1 MKEMYV
7 KDKIFLERARAHT
20 LKYGPP
26 LMVLFRMLTGC
37 RLRAALQTNN
47 KASWWVLCSKALKD
61 TLEKLDFFSS
71 LCLFALLPIN
81 TQSTNEITTCIKGT
95 SLQTFFL

>member
-1 MKEMYV
+1 MKEMCL
-7 KDKIFLERARAHT
+7 KEKIFLERAHALRNMAQ
-20 LKYGPP
+20 LI
-26 LMVLFRMLTGC
+26 MLFRKLTGC

-71 LCLFALLPIN
+71 LCLLVLLPIN
-81 TQSTNEITTCIKGT
+81 TQSTNEITTCIKAT
-95 SLQTFFL
+95 PLQTFLL